1 MRCRVCSSVSEVEFT
16 AEMMIHFSGRTH
28 LDNPGVLTFS
38 ELLVC
43 LECGSTRF
51 TMSETE
57 LRLLREGTPPLRSVD
72 YSAARL
78 RKAI

>member
-1 MRCRVCSSVSEVEFT
+1 MRCRVCSSVNEVEFN
-16 AEMMIHFSGRTH
+16 AEMMIHFSGRRH

-43 LECGSTRF
+43 LDCGSTRF

-57 LRLLREGTPPLRSVD
+57 LRLLREGTPPLASVD